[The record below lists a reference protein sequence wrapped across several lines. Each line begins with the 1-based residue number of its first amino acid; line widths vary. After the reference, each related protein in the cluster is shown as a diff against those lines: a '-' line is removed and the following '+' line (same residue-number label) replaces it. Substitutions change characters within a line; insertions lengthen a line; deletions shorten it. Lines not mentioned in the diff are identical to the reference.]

1 MSVLVQKVLSKLI
14 SKRMTRLIRFFLEN
28 QKHSALSIC
37 ERHPNEWLLWTG
49 SFSESKTIVNQTE
62 RLLNLIWLTYLLLS
76 LCPNRNEATAVT
88 VLCCILKTPRLNQRR
103 NWLVVHMTNCNQRYE
118 FCCIWINLWMKC
130 VTIIWY
136 SLQIL
141 YIVKTNIYLCK

>member
-62 RLLNLIWLTYLLLS
+62 RLLNLIWLTYYFRHVRIEMKQQLLQ
-76 LCPNRNEATAVT
+76 CYAV
-88 VLCCILKTPRLNQRR
+88 LKTPKLKS
-103 NWLVVHMTNCNQRYE
+103 T
-118 FCCIWINLWMKC
+118 
-130 VTIIWY
+130 
-136 SLQIL
+136 S
-141 YIVKTNIYLCK
+141 